1 MSGLSEFQIQ
11 VARMF
16 FSLPES
22 DGFLLAGGSAL
33 LAGGLTSRPTQDLD
47 FFGEK
52 DRVSVRDVCEQF
64 LEEAEKRAWKCDV
77 LQSGDLFVRLYVK
90 GQDEV
95 LVDIA
100 IDAAAQFPPVVSI
113 LGPTFS
119 HEELAGRKLLALF
132 DRAEARDF
140 SDVYVLAEHF
150 GKELLLL
157 RAAAIEI
164 SFDKA
169 VLAEMMR
176 SLVRFSDSEIPIDEA
191 LVQSVRLFFEEWA
204 KELHPNSL

>member
-1 MSGLSEFQIQ
+1 MLGLSEFQIQ

-33 LAGGLTSRPTQDLD
+33 LASGLTSRPTQDLD

-52 DRVSVRDVCEQF
+52 DRVNIANVREQF
-64 LEEAEKRAWKCDV
+64 LKEAEKRDWKCDV
-77 LQSGDLFVRLYVK
+77 LQSGDFFVRLYVK
-90 GQDEV
+90 GLDEI

-100 IDAAAQFPPVVSI
+100 IDAAAQFPPVISI

-157 RAAAIEI
+157 CAAAIEI
-164 SFDKA
+164 SFDKV

-176 SLVRFSDSEIPIDEA
+176 SLIRFSDSEIPIDKA
-191 LVQSVRLFFEEWA
+191 LVQTVRLFFEEWA
-204 KELHPNSL
+204 NELHPISL

>member
-1 MSGLSEFQIQ
+1 MSGLSDFQIQ

-33 LAGGLTSRPTQDLD
+33 LASGLTSRPTQDLD

-52 DRVSVRDVCEQF
+52 DRVNVRDVCEQF
-64 LEEAEKRAWKCDV
+64 LKETEKRAWKCDV

-100 IDAAAQFPPVVSI
+100 IDAAAQFPPVISI

-157 RAAAIEI
+157 RASAIEI
-164 SFDKA
+164 SFDRL

-176 SLVRFSDSEIPIDEA
+176 SIRRFSDSEIPIDEA

-204 KELHPNSL
+204 NELHPNSL

>member
-1 MSGLSEFQIQ
+1 
-11 VARMF
+11 MF

-33 LAGGLTSRPTQDLD
+33 LASGLTSRPTQDLD

-52 DRVSVRDVCEQF
+52 DRVNVRDVCEQF
-64 LEEAEKRAWKCDV
+64 LKEAEKRDWKCDV

-90 GQDEV
+90 EVDEV

-157 RAAAIEI
+157 RASAIEI
-164 SFDKA
+164 SFDRL

-176 SLVRFSDSEIPIDEA
+176 SIRRFADSEIPIDETM
-191 LVQSVRLFFEEWA
+191 VQSVRRFFEEWA
-204 KELHPNSL
+204 NELHPVSL

>member
-1 MSGLSEFQIQ
+1 MSILSEFQIE

-33 LAGGLTSRPTQDLD
+33 LANGLTSRPTEDLD

-52 DRVSVRDVCEQF
+52 DRVNVGIVCEQF
-64 LEEAEKRAWKCDV
+64 LNEVKVRGWRCDV
-77 LQSGDLFVRLYVK
+77 LQSGDFFVRLHVK
-90 GQDEV
+90 DIDEV

-100 IDAAAQFPPVVSI
+100 VDAAAQFPPHISV

-140 SDVYVLAEHF
+140 ADVYVLAQRF
-150 GKELLLL
+150 GKKILLV
-157 RAAAIEI
+157 RASAIEI
-164 SFDKA
+164 SFDTD
-169 VLAEMMR
+169 VLAQMMR
-176 SLVRFSDSEIPIDEA
+176 SIVRFSDSEIPIDDA

-204 KELHPNSL
+204 NELHPISL